1 MSRIGRAPIPIP
13 AQAKVEVEGDEVQV
27 SGPRGK
33 LQLRLQP
40 GIGVKVEGDRVL
52 VTRPS
57 DDKYYRAMHGLFR
70 SLLANMVQGVTQ
82 GFEKRLELSGLGY
95 RAQVQGNTLTLSLG
109 YSHPIN
115 FSIPSDIKI
124 EAESPTSLVIS
135 GIDKQRV
142 GQVAAQ
148 IRSFRKPEPYKGKGI
163 KYAGERIRRKAG
175 KSGA

>member
-1 MSRIGRAPIPIP
+1 M
-13 AQAKVEVEGDEVQV
+13 
-27 SGPRGK
+27 
-33 LQLRLQP
+33 
-40 GIGVKVEGDRVL
+40 GIKVEGDKVL

-57 DDKYYRAMHGLFR
+57 DDKYHRAMHGLFR

-115 FSIPSDIKI
+115 FAIPSDIKI
-124 EAESPTSLVIS
+124 EADSPTSLVIS

-148 IRSFRKPEPYKGKGI
+148 IRAFRKPEPYKGKGI